1 MIAAVAM
8 LAGASP
14 ALGRMSVVYDT
25 LADTQQITGEQLDG
39 SPGLGPTDG
48 LLQQQPSVSVLPPSS
63 QAWKVQ
69 SRASTTTTPGLA
81 GLDAGAMVQLLTT
94 RVRKSGAHV
103 VFVDEIASNMGAATA
118 TALGQA
124 LTTMRATPSP
134 WGDTFADHV
143 HLYVPSPAFL
153 LGDTTTWAGAWQAMA
168 AAGGVWL
175 EAYTSPVPTAPWAP
189 QKWFT
194 WPQAVGEQIVAAGG
208 DPSRLHLMMSTGDQ
222 ATLWGYAR
230 TGAPCSWLANG
241 PGAYRVD
248 GTAFDWGS
256 QFRATFGTAP
266 AATGPAAI
274 ACAPDPV
281 LDPDRAARL
290 DGVLA
295 LGEPGAAPVPVT
307 VSPRAVVAGA
317 RTTFRIALGADV
329 AGIASRLGTT
339 PAVISNR
346 GNPRV
351 KITGPGISILARL
364 STNGTVT
371 VTATPARTGPIT
383 ATLILRGGT
392 LVPEWAGGPVNVLGS
407 IDAGGGGAP
416 TARRAAAV
424 NPTDWTFGVA
434 VGPIPAA
441 VQARPSTIALA
452 RVGATRAR
460 RAGINPRHA
469 QAWIATVRDQV
480 ARPMAGIALSARL
493 PTGRGVRLRTDAGG
507 MVLVRVPQRRG
518 RLTIAVAIRGL
529 KVKATRTITP
539 TGRAAR

>member
-1 MIAAVAM
+1 M
-8 LAGASP
+8 LAVASP

-25 LADTQQITGEQLDG
+25 LADTQQIAGEQLDG
-39 SPGLGPTDG
+39 SPGLGPSDG
-48 LLQQQPSVSVLPPSS
+48 LFQQQPSVSVLPSGS

-81 GLDAGAMVQLLTT
+81 GLDAGAMVRLLTT
-94 RVRKSGAHV
+94 RVRKSGAHM

-143 HLYVPSPAFL
+143 HLYVPGPAYL

-175 EAYTSPVPTAPWAP
+175 EAYSSPVPTTPWAP
-189 QKWFT
+189 QNWFT

-208 DPSRLHLMMSTGDQ
+208 DPSRLHLMVSTGDQ

-248 GTAFDWGS
+248 GTAFDWVS

-266 AATGPAAI
+266 AAAGPAAI

-295 LGEPGAAPVPVT
+295 LGEPGATPVPVT

-317 RTTFRIALGADV
+317 RTTFRIALGADP
-329 AGIASRLGTT
+329 AGIAGRLGTT
-339 PAVISNR
+339 AAVVTDQ

-351 KITGPGISILARL
+351 KITGPGISVLARL
-364 STNGTVT
+364 SALGT
-371 VTATPARTGPIT
+371 VTATATPTSTGPIT

-392 LVPEWAGGPVNVLGS
+392 LVPAWAGGPVNVLSS

-416 TARRAAAV
+416 TARQAAAV
-424 NPTDWTFGVA
+424 DPTGWTFGVA
-434 VGPIPAA
+434 VGPIPSA
-441 VQARPSTIALA
+441 VTARPSTITLA
-452 RVGATRAR
+452 RVGAGRAR
-460 RAGINPRHA
+460 KAGINPRRA
-469 QAWIATVRDQV
+469 QGWIATVRDQA
-480 ARPMAGIALSARL
+480 ARPMAGIALTARL
-493 PTGRGVRLRTDAGG
+493 PTGRGVRLRTGAGG
-507 MVLVRVPQRRG
+507 MALVRVPQRRG